1 VGDDEEDESG
11 GEVFMDEGTR
21 PRRGNRRRIDE
32 GRSMEVEELRDDD
45 EGRRGGEKRTADQRS
60 PNTEEERRNRQRLD
74 EFEIGT
80 RFGKISDTMKT
91 EAKKII
97 EGMAT
102 VTEGDTEALKKWVT
116 MGLKIMVTTV
126 ESTMTEMGDAVAA
139 DRKEREDMKK
149 EMGDRMRRMEEM
161 AKNNEVKIE
170 AEIKA
175 RDTVRKR
182 DSVRVMERKLE
193 MANRQ
198 MKVMDIDYGK
208 VITERREIVDKT
220 LEYMRDAVNLRER
233 KRFDILIKRTRI
245 VVLGKETKAITVE
258 GSRIYTVPILLEFR
272 NMEDKVETEAILR
285 SADYFGAYHWPM
297 EIMGFVKTVRDEVRR
312 MGYGDRHYIRIRP
325 EERDGEMQI
334 RADIKEKSGG
344 RFWTVATWAVPP
356 ADVELR
362 GSDAAKPKWQRPSS
376 NR

>member
-1 VGDDEEDESG
+1 
-11 GEVFMDEGTR
+11 
-21 PRRGNRRRIDE
+21 
-32 GRSMEVEELRDDD
+32 
-45 EGRRGGEKRTADQRS
+45 
-60 PNTEEERRNRQRLD
+60 
-74 EFEIGT
+74 
-80 RFGKISDTMKT
+80 
-91 EAKKII
+91 
-97 EGMAT
+97 
-102 VTEGDTEALKKWVT
+102 
-116 MGLKIMVTTV
+116 MVTTV

-170 AEIKA
+170 AERKA

-208 VITERREIVDKT
+208 VITERREIVDRT

-245 VVLGKETKAITVE
+245 VVLGKETKAITVD

-285 SADYFGAYHWPM
+285 SAEYFGAYHWPL
-297 EIMGFVKTVRDEVRR
+297 EIMGFVKTVREEVRK

-334 RADIKEKSGG
+334 RADVKEKSGG

-356 ADVELR
+356 AEVELR
-362 GSDAAKPKWQRPSS
+362 GSDAAKPKWQRPSG

>member
-1 VGDDEEDESG
+1 
-11 GEVFMDEGTR
+11 
-21 PRRGNRRRIDE
+21 
-32 GRSMEVEELRDDD
+32 
-45 EGRRGGEKRTADQRS
+45 
-60 PNTEEERRNRQRLD
+60 
-74 EFEIGT
+74 
-80 RFGKISDTMKT
+80 MKT

-376 NR
+376 NSRA

>member
-1 VGDDEEDESG
+1 
-11 GEVFMDEGTR
+11 
-21 PRRGNRRRIDE
+21 
-32 GRSMEVEELRDDD
+32 
-45 EGRRGGEKRTADQRS
+45 
-60 PNTEEERRNRQRLD
+60 LD

-170 AEIKA
+170 AERKA

-182 DSVRVMERKLE
+182 DSVRVMEKKLE

-245 VVLGKETKAITVE
+245 VVLGKETKAITVD
-258 GSRIYTVPILLEFR
+258 GSKIYTVPILLEFR

-285 SADYFGAYHWPM
+285 SAEYFGAYHWPL

-325 EERDGEMQI
+325 EEREGEMQI
-334 RADIKEKSGG
+334 RADVKEKSGG

-356 ADVELR
+356 VEVELR
-362 GSDAAKPKWQRPSS
+362 GSDAAKPKWQRPSG

>member
-1 VGDDEEDESG
+1 
-11 GEVFMDEGTR
+11 
-21 PRRGNRRRIDE
+21 
-32 GRSMEVEELRDDD
+32 
-45 EGRRGGEKRTADQRS
+45 
-60 PNTEEERRNRQRLD
+60 
-74 EFEIGT
+74 
-80 RFGKISDTMKT
+80 
-91 EAKKII
+91 
-97 EGMAT
+97 MAT

-170 AEIKA
+170 AERKA

-182 DSVRVMERKLE
+182 DSVRVMEKKLE

-245 VVLGKETKAITVE
+245 VVLGKETKAITVD

-285 SADYFGAYHWPM
+285 SAEYFGAYHWPL

-356 ADVELR
+356 CRCGVER
-362 GSDAAKPKWQRPSS
+362 E
-376 NR
+376 